1 MFKSNNQKSK
11 EDIKWR
17 RKKHHVNIFYFF
29 FSLKRLMSSNEW
41 HFLILD
47 VRYVTKICRI
57 LYIEKVILV
66 EGWCYLMKTKYVLF
80 IMKSI
85 EILIIYLQNNA
96 GWMKSY
102 LFYDNGL

>member
-1 MFKSNNQKSK
+1 
-11 EDIKWR
+11 
-17 RKKHHVNIFYFF
+17 
-29 FSLKRLMSSNEW
+29 MSSNEW

-47 VRYVTKICRI
+47 IRYFTKICRI
-57 LYIEKVILV
+57 LYIEKGILV
-66 EGWCYLMKTKYVLF
+66 EDWCYLMKTKYVLS